1 MHIDIYCKNRLQSQS
16 IYQFFLFRVLHTMCC
31 HLRAHAFARS
41 VTVTRSSAVQAS
53 SSSRQQRRWA
63 IVCSSPQLQFKDWV
77 SSMYLHLLI
86 VLLTRPTPVRR
97 RFRERQ
103 QSHAWSDPAGRDSA
117 ASNPILLEAGISAIL
132 LFHICI
138 LVILGDESSGVTV
151 CMKLFRDFSRLA
163 AGIWLNSWCLV
174 SVVSRDRSMRLAT
187 VLLI

>member
-1 MHIDIYCKNRLQSQS
+1 M
-16 IYQFFLFRVLHTMCC
+16 
-31 HLRAHAFARS
+31 
-41 VTVTRSSAVQAS
+41 QAS

-77 SSMYLHLLI
+77 SSMYPHLLV
-86 VLLTRPTPVRR
+86 VLLTRPTTVRR

-163 AGIWLNSWCLV
+163 AGICVAYAMAIVLTSPYVLGYQFPYGSQPQFENKCQLINM
-174 SVVSRDRSMRLAT
+174 RSLHLGRGWT
-187 VLLI
+187 IHLLIQ

>member
-1 MHIDIYCKNRLQSQS
+1 MGNFVYSSYLSCINRL
-16 IYQFFLFRVLHTMCC
+16 FFFRVLHTMCC

-41 VTVTRSSAVQAS
+41 VTVSRSSAVQAS

-77 SSMYLHLLI
+77 SSIYPHLLI
-86 VLLTRPTPVRR
+86 VLLTRPTAVRR

-103 QSHAWSDPAGRDSA
+103 QSHAWSDPAGRVSA

-138 LVILGDESSGVTV
+138 LVILDYRQLG
-151 CMKLFRDFSRLA
+151 LFAVYGLM
-163 AGIWLNSWCLV
+163 LPTEV
-174 SVVSRDRSMRLAT
+174 
-187 VLLI
+187 

>member
-1 MHIDIYCKNRLQSQS
+1 MGITHRGVLKELEVCDFDNIWSAC
-16 IYQFFLFRVLHTMCC
+16 QFFFFHVSHNVLPLAGALLCS
-31 HLRAHAFARS
+31 LNDSARS
-41 VTVTRSSAVQAS
+41 SVVQAS

-77 SSMYLHLLI
+77 SSMYPHLLI

-103 QSHAWSDPAGRDSA
+103 QSHAWSDPAGRDST

-151 CMKLFRDFSRLA
+151 YMKLFRDFSRLA
-163 AGIWLNSWCLV
+163 AGIWLEQLV
-174 SVVSRDRSMRLAT
+174 SGICR
-187 VLLI
+187 